1 MQLRTGY
8 VGLGVGVPNFN
19 GAWGGYKQSG
29 VGREWRDGL
38 AEYTETKHITW
49 IE

>member
-1 MQLRTGY
+1 MRPIGRK
-8 VGLGVGVPNFN
+8 
-19 GAWGGYKQSG
+19 YKQSG

-49 IE
+49 LA